1 MSPEPPNTATKADR
15 MHAQDTTSS
24 ANHSPTDAEH
34 AQRPPAG
41 GYCDVFVVGGGPGGS
56 TLSTLLARKGHD
68 VVMVEKEHHPRFHI
82 GESLLPANLELFE
95 TLGVADEIAEIGIDK
110 WGAEFVSPEHDHTQH
125 YNFGEAWD
133 KSMPKAYEVER
144 AEFDRILF
152 RNAERNEVRTFEG
165 TKVIDIDF
173 HDAARSDDQGREYHA
188 TITTQDDTGTQQT
201 WHTAFVADATG
212 RDTFLANRHDWKRRS
227 RKHNSAAVFGHFRNA
242 VRNPGKTEG
251 NITLFWF
258 DHGWFWFIPLKNGV
272 TSVGMVTWP
281 YHMKSR
287 QGRSLEQFL
296 LDNIDTVPELK
307 RRLSQASLVRD
318 VQATGNFSYSADRSH
333 GKRFILVGDAFMFID
348 PVFSSGVFL
357 AMQSGA
363 FGSEAIDTV
372 LREPAQAEQAL
383 TRYDRQVRRGPKEFS
398 WFIYRITKPVMRDLF
413 MAPRNFFRVKEA
425 LISLL
430 AADIHRGTPIWPS
443 IRILKGIYYLTSL
456 ARLRRAV
463 GDWRAHRRK
472 VRPLTSETDLR

>member
-1 MSPEPPNTATKADR
+1 
-15 MHAQDTTSS
+15 MHAQDATASHDLSLRGT
-24 ANHSPTDAEH
+24 EH
-34 AQRPPAG
+34 APPVAEG

-95 TLGVADEIAEIGIDK
+95 TLGVADEIAQIGIDK
-110 WGAEFVSPEHDHTQH
+110 WGAEFISPAHDHTQH

-152 RNAERNEVRTFEG
+152 RNAERNQVRTFEG
-165 TKVIDIDF
+165 TKVVDVDF
-173 HDAARSDDQGREYHA
+173 HDAARTDDQGREYHA
-188 TITTQDDTGTQQT
+188 TVTTQDEAANQQI

-212 RDTFLANRHDWKRRS
+212 RDTFLANRHGWKRRS
-227 RKHNSAAVFGHFRNA
+227 RKHNSAAVFGHFRDA

-296 LDNIDTVPELK
+296 FDNIDTVPELK
-307 RRLSQASLVRD
+307 RRLSEASLVRD

-333 GKRFILVGDAFMFID
+333 GERFILVGDAFMFID
-348 PVFSSGVFL
+348 PVFSSGVML
-357 AMQSGA
+357 AMQSGV
-363 FGSEAIDTV
+363 FGADAIDTV
-372 LREPAQAEQAL
+372 LREPAKATQAL
-383 TRYDRQVRRGPKEFS
+383 RTYDRQVRRGPKEFS

-413 MAPRNFFRVKEA
+413 MAPRNIFRVQEA

-430 AADIHRGTPIWPS
+430 AADIHRGTPIWRS
-443 IRILKGIYYLTSL
+443 IRILKVIYYLTSL
-456 ARLRRAV
+456 GRFRRALA
-463 GDWRAHRRK
+463 DWRAHRRK
-472 VRPLTSETDLR
+472 VRPLSNDTDMP